1 MKSTFL
7 FAGHAC
13 EQSCGASAGYMQYKD
28 GDRVMQLK
36 HFTPLYLT
44 ASPVYSSDLS
54 SDCNGTLSG
63 LNSSQNNGYALFPL
77 PLNGLRSQNSLAIDS
92 TSDVAS
98 TRSLNF
104 ADGNGSS
111 FDAADM
117 DNGVIAS
124 KSSGSV
130 TKFSTRQANGTIS
143 RKPSS
148 GEDKDSVYMISA
160 SSLDHQQVGIDL
172 NSSMQ
177 ILAEEGTDGY
187 YEYGE
192 DGQMYA
198 CHYV

>member
-1 MKSTFL
+1 
-7 FAGHAC
+7 
-13 EQSCGASAGYMQYKD
+13 MQYKD

-44 ASPVYSSDLS
+44 SSPVYSTDLS
-54 SDCNGTLSG
+54 SDCNGTLDGINNTQS
-63 LNSSQNNGYALFPL
+63 NGYALFPL

-92 TSDVAS
+92 ASDIAS
-98 TRSLNF
+98 SLNF
-104 ADGNGSS
+104 PHANGSS
-111 FDAADM
+111 FDIEDM

-143 RKPSS
+143 RKPSN
-148 GEDKDSVYMISA
+148 GEDQNSVCMISG
-160 SSLDHQQVGIDL
+160 SSLDHPQVGGIDL
-172 NSSMQ
+172 NSSME
-177 ILAEEGTDGY
+177 ILAEEARDGY